1 MLKWKASMRPLAIA
15 FLIAAPVFAQN
26 LTTLID
32 NQLSSLLEIYK
43 DIHAHPELSHQESRT
58 SALLASELRKAGY
71 NVTERVGKYPDGS
84 QAYGVVAVLENGPGP
99 RLLIRADMD
108 ALPMVE
114 ETGLSYASHV
124 RVKNATGEEVGVMH
138 ACGHDVHVTT
148 LIGTARAL
156 GALKNQWHGSI
167 VLIGQPSEETI
178 DGARAMLADGL
189 YKRFGTPDMAIALH
203 DTNDH
208 PAGEVGITS
217 GPTLSGATSVDVTIR
232 GVSSHGSRPDAGK
245 DPIVM
250 AAEFI
255 MQIQTIASRQVD
267 PRDAAVVTVGDIH
280 AGTRRNIIPDEVKM
294 ELSVRSFSEKA
305 REIALDGIRHAARG
319 VAVSAGVPEDRGPII
334 TVLDGYAP
342 ITFNN
347 GPLTARVKSSLVRT
361 LGAEHVSDDPPGMP
375 SEDFGLLGLDGH
387 RIPTV
392 MFWLG
397 AMDPG
402 KFAEAKAAGKE
413 LPGPHNSH
421 FEPLPGPTLRTGV
434 NAMASVAIS
443 LLQN

>member
-1 MLKWKASMRPLAIA
+1 MLKWAMRPLAIF
-15 FLIAAPVFAQN
+15 FLIAAPIFAQN

-32 NQLSSLLEIYK
+32 NQLPGLLEIYK
-43 DIHAHPELSHQESRT
+43 DVHAHPELSHQESRT
-58 SALLASELRKAGY
+58 SALLANELRKAGY
-71 NVTERVGKYPDGS
+71 TVTERVGKYSDGS

-108 ALPMVE
+108 ALPVVE
-114 ETGLSYASHV
+114 ETGLPYASHV

-156 GALKNQWHGSI
+156 AALKSQWHGTA

-178 DGARAMLADGL
+178 DGAPAMLADGL
-189 YKRFGTPDMAIALH
+189 YQRFGTPDMAIALH
-203 DTNDH
+203 DTNEH

-217 GPTLSGATSVDVTIR
+217 GVVLSGATSVDVTIR

-280 AGTRRNIIPDEVKM
+280 GGARRNIIPEEVKM
-294 ELSVRSFSEKA
+294 ELTVRAFSEKS
-305 REIALDGIRHAARG
+305 RETALAGIRHAAQG
-319 VAVSAGVPEDRGPII
+319 VAVSAGVPEDRGLII
-334 TVLDGYAP
+334 TVLNQFAP
-342 ITFNN
+342 ITVNN
-347 GPLTARVKSSLVRT
+347 GPLTVRVKSALVRT

-375 SEDFGLLGLDGH
+375 SEDFGLLGLEGH

-397 AMDPG
+397 AMDPA
-402 KFAEAKAAGKE
+402 KFAKAKAAGQE

-421 FEPLPGPTLRTGV
+421 FEPLPEPTLRTGV

>member
-1 MLKWKASMRPLAIA
+1 MRLPVIA
-15 FLIAAPVFAQN
+15 VLVAAPVFAQN
-26 LTTLID
+26 LTAVVD
-32 NQLSSLLEIYK
+32 NQLSGLLEIYK
-43 DIHAHPELSHQESRT
+43 DIHAHPELSHQEART
-58 SALLASELRKAGY
+58 SALLANELRKAGY
-71 NVTERVGKYPDGS
+71 TVTERVGKYPDGS
-84 QAYGVVAVLENGPGP
+84 QAYGVVAVFENGPGP

-108 ALPMVE
+108 ALPVVE
-114 ETGLSYASHV
+114 ETGLSYASQV
-124 RVKNATGEEVGVMH
+124 RVKNATGEETGVMH

-156 GALKNQWHGSI
+156 VALKNQWHGTVI
-167 VLIGQPSEETI
+167 LIGQPSEETI
-178 DGARAMLADGL
+178 DGAQAMLADGL

-203 DTNDH
+203 DTNEH

-217 GPTLSGATSVDVTIR
+217 GATLSGATSVDVTIR

-250 AAEFI
+250 AAAFI

-294 ELSVRSFSEKA
+294 ELTVRAFSEKS
-305 REIALDGIRHAARG
+305 RETALDGIRHAARG
-319 VAVSAGVPEDRGPII
+319 VAISAGVPEDRAPII
-334 TVLDGYAP
+334 TVLDGGAP
-342 ITFNN
+342 ITVNN
-347 GPLTARVKSSLVRT
+347 GPLTARVKSSLVRA
-361 LGAEHVSDDPPGMP
+361 LGAEHVSDDLPAMP
-375 SEDFGLLGLDGH
+375 SEDFGLLGLEGH
-387 RIPTV
+387 KIPTV

-397 AMDPG
+397 AMDPS
-402 KFAEAKAAGKE
+402 KFAQAKAAGRE

-421 FEPLPGPTLRTGV
+421 FEPLPDPTLRTGV